1 VNISIP
7 NFQETC
13 LRNAAGMTIMS
24 GMVSF
29 KWQWNTKTTERA
41 T

>member
-1 VNISIP
+1 
-7 NFQETC
+7 
-13 LRNAAGMTIMS
+13 MTIMS

-41 T
+41 M